1 MKHEFKILPIKGTT
15 RGADMMATFMPFA
28 EKTNLPLHK
37 LVAMST
43 AGAPSMIGRNH
54 GWLSRGSFLER
65 FLNLLPEIIAFLDT
79 LGEKH
84 EQLEDPV
91 WVKKLVFLTDFMGHY
106 NSLNLQL
113 QGKGKNIIELYS
125 SVNAFK
131 AKLKLFASQLK
142 RQNLEKHIKFTGEC
156 NIEMFCSEL
165 ENFNQE
171 FERRFANLN
180 NL

>member
-1 MKHEFKILPIKGTT
+1 MFGH
-15 RGADMMATFMPFA
+15 
-28 EKTNLPLHK
+28 
-37 LVAMST
+37 
-43 AGAPSMIGRNH
+43 
-54 GWLSRGSFLER
+54 
-65 FLNLLPEIIAFLDT
+65 

-91 WVKKLVFLTDFMGHY
+91 WVKKLAFLTDFMGHY
-106 NSLNLQL
+106 NWLNLEL
-113 QGKGKNIIELYS
+113 QGKGKNIIELFS

-142 RQNLEKHIKFTGEC
+142 RQNFKYFPYLEKHIKLTGEC
-156 NIEMFCSEL
+156 NIEMFCSKL

-180 NL
+180 NLQPIFKFISFPFGEFDNDRI